1 MYNNIA
7 LEKEITKIGREL
19 VQNTE
24 ISVYF
29 GRTIQKFVVKEKYLK
44 IFDSLIFTEFSLN
57 IQPKYYLTPN

>member
-1 MYNNIA
+1 MFNNIA

-29 GRTIQKFVVKEKYLK
+29 GRTIQKFVMKEKYLK
-44 IFDSLIFTEFSLN
+44 FFDSLIFTKFS
-57 IQPKYYLTPN
+57 